1 LELNAGDALAMRQR
15 ARKSSRRFS
24 EEVFA
29 KQWLQQM
36 EKLVVLQKAGMR

>member
-1 LELNAGDALAMRQR
+1 LSLSADEAVAMRLR

-29 KQWLQQM
+29 AQWLRQM
-36 EKLVVLQKAGMR
+36 DKLVALQKASK